1 MDVTALL
8 VGAFLLAHVSPP
20 VGFGARL
27 LFVTLLG
34 LLPGLVVNL
43 PYWNWY
49 GFPTNYTVAQLADHV
64 MGFLAAGLVLAG
76 LVKPRS

>member
-8 VGAFLLAHVSPP
+8 VGAFLLAHVSPL
-20 VGFGARL
+20 VGFGSRL

-34 LLPGLVVNL
+34 LLPGLGVNL
-43 PYWNWY
+43 SYWNWY
-49 GFPTNYTVAQLADHV
+49 GFTTDYTVAQLADHV
-64 MGFLAAGLVLAG
+64 MGLLAAGLVLAG